1 MEVYLFVVDGAE
13 WEDIVVFTSK
23 ESAIAKSLKHPK
35 IRLEI
40 FRTGD
45 FGGFGGYRPTYSH
58 FLNGELIEYGGT
70 SSAIPGSACK

>member
-40 FRTGD
+40 FVLGED
-45 FGGFGGYRPTYSH
+45 GGYRPSYSY

-70 SSAIPGSACK
+70 SSAIPGASCK